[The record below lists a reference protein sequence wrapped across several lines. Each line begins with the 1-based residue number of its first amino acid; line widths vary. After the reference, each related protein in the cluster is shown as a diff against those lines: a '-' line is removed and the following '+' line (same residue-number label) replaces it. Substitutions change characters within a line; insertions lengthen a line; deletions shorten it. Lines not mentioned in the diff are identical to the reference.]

1 MGASKVIECVY
12 EGGVF
17 KPLEKVD
24 MKEGTKLKIRVEKID
39 LSKYRGIF
47 GEGTMDEFKEYEEE
61 AQM

>member
-1 MGASKVIECVY
+1 MGESKVIECVY

-17 KPLEKVD
+17 KPLEKVN

-47 GEGTMDEFKEYEEE
+47 GKASPERLEELVGE
-61 AQM
+61 AWL